1 MPMMPSAVM
10 AWATR
15 TGAGPTSAGG
25 GAGATSAGGGAGA
38 TSAGGGAGVSPRQNP
53 ASAVIPSPRDGWPV
67 VQADQASPSMVQPT
81 GIKQK
86 ASPSDISTMPS
97 TLAAGF
103 RPDC

>member
-15 TGAGPTSAGG
+15 TGAGPTSAG
-25 GAGATSAGGGAGA
+25 SGAGA